1 MPPIPEFM
9 TALDKMK
16 EIHRTKNDDYAAS
29 DNPFSNFD
37 VQEYFS
43 NLYTSPR
50 DKVFVTMLAVKF
62 ARLATLL
69 NKSTEP
75 NHESIEDTFIDAANY
90 TLLWRADYIRR
101 SAKKSIRANGE
112 SIVGAKHG

>member
-1 MPPIPEFM
+1 MPPIPEFI

-43 NLYTSPR
+43 NLFTNPR

-62 ARLATLL
+62 ARLATLM
-69 NKSTEP
+69 NKGIAP

-101 SAKKSIRANGE
+101 KNGREVRTNGE